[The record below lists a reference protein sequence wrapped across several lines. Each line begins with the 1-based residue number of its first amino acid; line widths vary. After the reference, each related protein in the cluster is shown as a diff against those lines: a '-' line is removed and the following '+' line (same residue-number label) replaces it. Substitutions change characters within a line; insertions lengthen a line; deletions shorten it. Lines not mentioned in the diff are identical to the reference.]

1 MKKRFVLI
9 VSFLI
14 ICSTFILI
22 FLIFGSVESVNIPQ
36 SQYIYENKNSINN
49 LVENSE
55 IKDLMKHF
63 KGEGMNIAI
72 IDSGIY
78 EHRDF
83 DSRII
88 KFVDFINGNLTPYDD
103 FGHGTEVAGII
114 AGDGSLSNGVNVGI
128 APQSNLVVLKVFDS
142 KGKTDLNRLKKAINW
157 VSENRKL
164 YNIKVLTL
172 SLGYGFYED
181 YQTDPLYGTIINLIN
196 QGVLVVTSAGN
207 TNFGDFRVSAPGNIP
222 EVLSVGS
229 TSMIKINLIED
240 STKETVSKKPNLYAP
255 GRNIITTN
263 TPLGALR
270 KSDENYV
277 SVSGT
282 SYSAAIVSGIALLLF
297 EKYENITISKI
308 FEIIKNIS
316 FE

>member
-1 MKKRFVLI
+1 MSNGVGNIYEKRFVLI

-240 STKETVSKKPNLYAP
+240 STKETVSKNRIYMLP
-255 GRNIITTN
+255 
-263 TPLGALR
+263 
-270 KSDENYV
+270 V
-277 SVSGT
+277 
-282 SYSAAIVSGIALLLF
+282 
-297 EKYENITISKI
+297 
-308 FEIIKNIS
+308 EI
-316 FE
+316 